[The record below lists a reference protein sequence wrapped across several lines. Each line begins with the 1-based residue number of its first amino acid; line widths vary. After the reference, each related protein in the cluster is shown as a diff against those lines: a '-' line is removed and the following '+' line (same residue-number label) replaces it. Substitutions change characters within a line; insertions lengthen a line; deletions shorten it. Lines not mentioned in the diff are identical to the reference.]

1 MAVLPGSW
9 FVHSSLSSAFPSG
22 YLVGSKLAVP
32 GSRLFPSAGL
42 LLPPWGT
49 DGRGSGRVN
58 WNEQSVSEKQL

>member
-1 MAVLPGSW
+1 MRVLPGSW
-9 FVHSSLSSAFPSG
+9 FVRSSLSSAFPSG

-49 DGRGSGRVN
+49 DGCGSWRVN
-58 WNEQSVSEKQL
+58 WNRQSVSEEQL